1 MLLLFTFYK
10 WKDTERLIVLPR
22 LQSSEEMQPG
32 FSSGSVMAEPVLVSL
47 LHLCVC
53 LHKHTHRHQVNS
65 GNVGKVHLEK
75 FVSSYIFPKLGCCL
89 ESGIDRHEFEV

>member
-1 MLLLFTFYK
+1 M
-10 WKDTERLIVLPR
+10 LPR

-32 FSSGSVMAEPVLVSL
+32 FNSGSVMAEPVLVSL

-53 LHKHTHRHQVNS
+53 LHKHTHMHQVNS

-75 FVSSYIFPKLGCCL
+75 FVSSYIVPKLGCCL